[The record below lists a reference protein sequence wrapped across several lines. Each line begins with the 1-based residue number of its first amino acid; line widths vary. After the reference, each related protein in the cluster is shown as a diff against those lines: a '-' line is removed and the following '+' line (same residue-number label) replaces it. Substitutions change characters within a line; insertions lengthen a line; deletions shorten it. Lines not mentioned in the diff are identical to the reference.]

1 MTNPIIESGMCFGP
15 YLDEDLFKIETSSQ
29 YTTNLLSNGI
39 KSCEFIVKKNGDIC
53 FVEAKTSNP
62 KEIEEESPEE
72 KKKKYEAYIS
82 DIATKMQD
90 SLDLYLSILLGKYN
104 PDGVGSNLRYKNL
117 AERDIRFILVIKNA
131 EKGWLPPLQDRLRSE
146 MKRYR
151 LIWKAELYVLNAEM
165 ACQKG
170 FVQPLSQSNPA

>member
-90 SLDLYLSILLGKYN
+90 SISAFYWGNTIRTAYVQIYDTKTWQKETFDLSWLSKTRKK
-104 PDGVGSNLRYKNL
+104 DGSPPYKI
-117 AERDIRFILVIKNA
+117 D
-131 EKGWLPPLQDRLRSE
+131 
-146 MKRYR
+146 
-151 LIWKAELYVLNAEM
+151 
-165 ACQKG
+165 
-170 FVQPLSQSNPA
+170 FVAR